1 MIDLHCHILPQMD
14 DGAHDLDEALHMAHL
29 AVRSGVTD
37 IVVTPHCMDGGAQ
50 PMAENVAMLQEVL
63 QEIHIPLRLYPGME
77 IFATPDTARL
87 LQQGSLLTLNGSRY
101 PLVEFDFVSDGEQ
114 ETQILQSILQAGYI
128 PLVAHPERYEY
139 TQQDPQLLNLWVSM
153 GCLLQ
158 VNKGSVLG
166 RFGERT
172 RQLALAMVDRG
183 FATVVASDAHAARMR
198 TPYLYDTK
206 TFLERH
212 FTPIAAEVLLR
223 DNPWRILNNKQIPS
237 VTPEWFE

>member
-50 PMAENVAMLQEVL
+50 PVAENVAMLQEVL

-114 ETQILQSILQAGYI
+114 ETQILQSILQAGYT

-139 TQQDPQLLNLWVSM
+139 TQQDPQLLNLWVRM

-183 FATVVASDAHAARMR
+183 FATVVASDAHSPRRR
-198 TPYLYDTK
+198 TPWMRDAWEL
-206 TFLERH
+206 LSQELS
-212 FTPIAAEVLLR
+212 PVAAEYLLR
-223 DNPWRILNNKQIPS
+223 RNPASILKNEELPS
-237 VTPEWFE
+237 AEPEWF